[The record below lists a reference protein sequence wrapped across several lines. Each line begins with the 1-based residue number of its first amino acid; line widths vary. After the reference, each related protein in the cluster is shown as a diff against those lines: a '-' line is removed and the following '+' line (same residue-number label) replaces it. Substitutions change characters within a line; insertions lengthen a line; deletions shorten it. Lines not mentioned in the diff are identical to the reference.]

1 MKHAFALIFL
11 AVVGLFAAS
20 GGRAPTDVAGYA
32 RQLQSRVGAKVG
44 IGRVAAI
51 EAEGDTLVVTFD
63 GPENWRMGQ
72 MSYVLTQPF
81 LQGFCDSRRAKPFFQ
96 DGRKIRLDT
105 TEAGRRRVRGEP
117 VSRCPEA

>member
-1 MKHAFALIFL
+1 MRQAFVLVFL
-11 AVVGLFAAS
+11 AVIGVFSAS
-20 GGRAPTDVAGYA
+20 GSREPSDVAGYA

-44 IGRVAAI
+44 IGRVSAI

-72 MSYVLTQPF
+72 LSYVLTQPF
-81 LQGFCDSRRAKPFFQ
+81 LEGFCASRRAKPFFH

-105 TEAGRRRVRGEP
+105 TEAGRRRVQGEP

>member
-1 MKHAFALIFL
+1 LKAAQTRVRRMKYAFALALL
-11 AVVGLFAAS
+11 AVIGLFAGV
-20 GGRAPTDVAGYA
+20 GGAPNDVAGYA

-72 MSYVLTQPF
+72 LSYVLTAPF
-81 LQGFCDSRRAKPFFQ
+81 LEGFCDSRRAKPFFQ

-105 TEAGRRRVRGEP
+105 T
-117 VSRCPEA
+117 

>member
-1 MKHAFALIFL
+1 MKYLFALAF
-11 AVVGLFAAS
+11 VAAI
-20 GGRAPTDVAGYA
+20 GGVAGCGSAPNDVAGYA

-44 IGRVAAI
+44 TGRVAAI

-72 MSYVLTQPF
+72 LSYVLTAPF
-81 LQGFCDSRRAKPFFQ
+81 LEGFCESGRAKPYFH

-105 TEAGRRRVRGEP
+105 TEAGRRRVRGDP
-117 VSRCPEA
+117 VSRCPQA